1 MKQMLQMM
9 AAVMLGGVT
18 AAGEVVPTVV
28 EGATYQFGNTYA
40 GPIYTQSAC

>member
-1 MKQMLQMM
+1 MM
-9 AAVMLGGVT
+9 AVGVICGVGMS

-28 EGATYQFGNTYA
+28 EGATYQSGNTYA